1 MKKLTLLAAVLFGI
15 GAQAQNKNEVK
26 VNILNTIM
34 RASVEVGYE
43 RFIDTGQSVGVE
55 VFIND
60 RFSYYEEKGD
70 KKFNTS
76 SVALSYNFYLL
87 NEGGSGYYFSPFF
100 KYRFGDHEEI
110 KDGIKVTTDMNA
122 AVVGLGVGYKWVLR
136 DQFTISPYVN
146 IGRNFSTEV
155 NDRFAAVEVN
165 AGLGIGYRF

>member
-1 MKKLTLLAAVLFGI
+1 MKKLLLLAALLFGLGI
-15 GAQAQNKNEVK
+15 QAQNKNEVK

-34 RASVEVGYE
+34 RASAEIGYE

-60 RFSYYEEKGD
+60 RFSYYEEKSD

-87 NEGGSGYYFSPFF
+87 DDGGSGYYFSPFF
-100 KYRFGDHEEI
+100 KYRFGDHEEV
-110 KDGIKVTTDMNA
+110 KDGITVTTDMDA
-122 AVVGLGVGYKWVLR
+122 AIIGLGVGYKWVLR
-136 DQFTISPYVN
+136 DKFTISPYAN
-146 IGRNFSTEV
+146 IGRNFSDEV
-155 NDRFAAVEVN
+155 NDRFAAVEIN